1 MKSKYEEALEQ
12 LGDIDLI
19 SPYGYNYGKVW
30 QRKSSFVHLKELV
43 DRATATKVVGEFE
56 NNDKTIWGYCPHCN
70 EMVLRGYSKWN
81 YVKPLVKGKYC
92 YKCSQKLLWEGY
104 ENEEQDT

>member
-1 MKSKYEEALEQ
+1 MINKYKVALRH
-12 LGDIDLI
+12 LTNWVDVHATDLDTPVI
-19 SPYGYNYGKVW
+19 
-30 QRKSSFVHLKELV
+30 QELV

-92 YKCSQKLLWEGY
+92 YKCSQKTIVGRLRR
-104 ENEEQDT
+104 